1 MDFTN
6 FDARAVE
13 PPKSYEPIPANWYK
27 VVVASAE
34 ERATKAMTGSYIRLE
49 LEVIEGEY
57 AGRRVY
63 ENLNTENE
71 NQTTKD
77 IAIRQFGSLC
87 RAIQT
92 FTLRDLSDLYNK
104 PFMAKVGIKP
114 ARDGYEASNR
124 INQYAALDGSDTAA
138 APPVAAPKAA
148 STPPWKK

>member
-6 FDARAVE
+6 FDARTVE
-13 PPKSYEPIPANWYK
+13 APKSFEPIPANWYK
-27 VVVASAE
+27 VIVASAE
-34 ERATKAMTGSYIRLE
+34 IKATKAMTGSYIRLE
-49 LEVIEGEY
+49 LEVVEGEHS
-57 AGRRVY
+57 GRRIY

-87 RAIQT
+87 RAIHT

-104 PFMAKVGIKP
+104 PFMAKVGIKA

-124 INQYAALDGSDTAA
+124 IMQYAALDGASAAPAA
-138 APPVAAPKAA
+138 APAPKAA

>member
-6 FDARAVE
+6 FDARTVE
-13 PPKSYEPIPANWYK
+13 APKSFEPIPANWYK

-34 ERATKAMTGSYIRLE
+34 IKATKAMTGSYIRLE
-49 LEVIEGEY
+49 LEVIEGDY
-57 AGRRVY
+57 AGRRIY

-87 RAIQT
+87 RAIHT

-104 PFMAKVGIKP
+104 PFMAKVGIKA

-124 INQYAALDGSDTAA
+124 IMQYAALDGASAAPAA
-138 APPVAAPKAA
+138 APASKAA

>member
-6 FDARAVE
+6 FDARTVE
-13 PPKSYEPIPANWYK
+13 APKSFEPIPANWYK

-34 ERATKAMTGSYIRLE
+34 IKATKAMTGSYIRLE
-49 LEVIEGEY
+49 LEVIEGDF
-57 AGRRVY
+57 AGRRIY

-87 RAIQT
+87 RAIHT

-104 PFMAKVGIKP
+104 PFMAKVGIKA

-124 INQYAALDGSDTAA
+124 VMQYEALEGAA
-138 APPVAAPKAA
+138 ASPGPAPAPKA